1 MLLSVARLAQEHGGE
16 GEFSP
21 VVPNVYEL
29 IWAAVFFIVLLI
41 IVSRVALPRLN
52 AALDARQAALTGQ
65 LQQAEQAKTD
75 ADQLLEEYRARLAD
89 AQSEA
94 GRIIEEGRRT
104 AEGIVAEAR
113 SRAEA
118 EAQQLLSRAQSDIA
132 AERDRAI
139 QALRSELASISIDV
153 ASRVVGRS
161 LDTDAQR
168 ALVVSYID
176 ELAGA
181 TRGTG

>member
-1 MLLSVARLAQEHGGE
+1 MLQTLAVLAQEEHGE
-16 GEFSP
+16 EFSP
-21 VVPNVYEL
+21 ITPDVYEL
-29 IWAAVFFIVLLI
+29 IWAAVFFVVLFL
-41 IVSRVALPRLN
+41 IVSKVALPKLN
-52 AALDARQAALTGQ
+52 AALAARESALTGQ
-65 LQQAEQAKTD
+65 LQAAEDAKGD
-75 ADQLLEEYRARLAD
+75 ADRLLDEYRAKLAD

-118 EAQQLLSRAQSDIA
+118 EAQQLLSRAQADIST
-132 AERDRAI
+132 ERDRAI

-168 ALVVSYID
+168 ALVDSYID

-181 TRGTG
+181 GAAGG